1 MDSIRPAAVAGQFY
15 PANSQHLSAMIEEM
29 LAAAP
34 SAEHEAGPPKAI
46 ITPHAGYIY
55 SGPFAAA
62 IYARLRPWRERIKR
76 VALFGP
82 AHREYV
88 EGMAVPSADYFATP
102 LGKVA
107 IDHRTLAALADG
119 STVVVDDRVHA
130 YEHALEVQLP
140 FLQTVLDE
148 FTLLPIAVGG
158 ASARKTAAVMAAL
171 WGGAETLIVVSSDLS
186 HYLPASVARRRDG
199 DTAGHILR
207 LAPDLDGHDACGATP
222 INALLQLAKRHHLHA
237 SQIALG
243 NSGDTAGDSDR
254 VVGYGAFAFS
264 EETTH
269 AQ

>member
-1 MDSIRPAAVAGQFY
+1 MHTIRPAAVAGQFY
-15 PANSQHLSAMIEEM
+15 PANRQDLSAMIEQM
-29 LAAAP
+29 LEAAP
-34 SAEHEAGPPKAI
+34 SSDSASAPPKAI

-62 IYARLRPWRERIKR
+62 IYANLRPWRAQIKR
-76 VALFGP
+76 VVLFGP

-88 EGMAVPSADYFATP
+88 DGMAVPSADYFATP
-102 LGKVA
+102 LGKVPV
-107 IDHRTLAALADG
+107 DHLTLAALADG
-119 STVVVDDRVHA
+119 ATVVVDDRVHA

-140 FLQTVLDE
+140 FLQTVLDD

-171 WGGAETLIVVSSDLS
+171 WGGPETLIVVSSDLS

-199 DTAGHILR
+199 ETAGHILH
-207 LAPDLDGHDACGATP
+207 LTPDLNGHDACGATP
-222 INALLQLAKRHHLHA
+222 INALLQLAKRHHLQA

-243 NSGDTAGDSDR
+243 NSSDTAGDSDR

-264 EETTH
+264 EEEPH
-269 AQ
+269 EQ